1 MKKQINIGLLG
12 AGTVGGG
19 VILVLKQN
27 AEAISHRVG
36 MPVKIKK
43 VFARHPEKAT
53 KLDPELVVTDNIDEL
68 LNDPEIDIIVELMGR
83 EQPAK
88 DYMAAA
94 LAAGKNVI
102 TANKDVIAKFGNELL
117 DLAAEKK
124 KDFLFE
130 AAVAGGIPIIRP
142 LKACL
147 AANNITSLMGIIN
160 GTTNFM
166 LTKMLQDHEDF
177 AKVLKEAQEKGYAES
192 DPTADIGGLDAARKL
207 VILASIAFNT
217 RIDLKDVYVEGIEKI
232 NIRDIEYAQE
242 LGYVI
247 KLLAIAKNNPDTG
260 ISVRVHPT
268 MLPMNHP
275 LATVN
280 DVYNAI
286 YVTGDVVGET
296 MFFGKGA
303 GRMPTASAV
312 CSDIIECSRNI
323 LHNCTGRIG
332 CTCYEEKHLCSIEN
346 IYSPSYVR
354 LLVQDKPGVLAAI
367 ASAFGSQ
374 NVSLNNVIQKKKV
387 GNLAELVVITYRV
400 SEYNLR
406 MAEATLQGLPVVEK
420 ISNVIRVED
429 NTLE

>member
-1 MKKQINIGLLG
+1 MKTEINIGLLG

-36 MPVKIKK
+36 VPVKIKK
-43 VFARHPEKAT
+43 VYARHPEKVT
-53 KLDPELVVTDNIDEL
+53 KLDPELAITDNVDEL
-68 LNDPEIDIIVELMGR
+68 INDPEIDIIVELMGR

-88 DYMAAA
+88 DYMVAA
-94 LAAGKNVI
+94 LEAGKNVI

-117 DLAAEKK
+117 EVAAKK
-124 KDFLFE
+124 QRDFMFE

-147 AANNITSLMGIIN
+147 AANNITSIMGIIN
-160 GTTNFM
+160 GTTNYM

-177 AKVLKEAQEKGYAES
+177 DKVLKEAQDKGYAES
-192 DPTADIGGLDAARKL
+192 DPTADIGGMDAARKL

-217 RIDLKDVYVEGIEKI
+217 RIDLKNVYVEGIEKI

-247 KLLAIAKNNPDTG
+247 KLLGIAKNNPETG

-268 MLPMNHP
+268 MLPVNHP

-286 YVTGDVVGET
+286 YVTGDIVGET

-323 LHNCTGRIG
+323 LHDCNGRIG
-332 CTCYEEKHLCSIEN
+332 CTCYEKKHLCSIEN
-346 IYSPSYVR
+346 IYSPSYIR

-387 GNLAELVVITYRV
+387 GNLAEIVVITYGV

-406 MAEATLQGLPVVEK
+406 MAETTLKGLPVVEK